1 MPHFFTNTIQKY
13 DITIPLTPEKEEEG
27 EVIRVL
33 KSPKCLHNP
42 NLTLKILASGLG
54 MNATSLSLYFS
65 QQLGMRFPEYVT
77 ALRLDEAEILLL
89 NSDIKVIDVSELV
102 GFQTSSSFYLAFNAR
117 HHMPPLQWR
126 KKMKANS

>member
-1 MPHFFTNTIQKY
+1 MHNT
-13 DITIPLTPEKEEEG
+13 
-27 EVIRVL
+27 
-33 KSPKCLHNP
+33 

-102 GFQTSSSFYLAFNAR
+102 GFQTSSSFYLAFNTR

-126 KKMKANS
+126 KKMKAKS